1 MLQSLDGAFYRRLA
15 VTAAALAA
23 YRLGVHV
30 PVPGLVPETVAEL
43 FKPGDHAVARLS
55 IFALGIMPLLS
66 ALILAEIVKI
76 IAPTARRWEGIHYA
90 VIVAAL
96 LMAAVQGA
104 GLAGALQD
112 VPHLVADPGS
122 SFRLICTATLVA
134 GAALVIALA
143 AVIDRAGLGMGVW
156 LIFLAPALAELPQNL
171 AAIAQLYEM
180 GQYSAAAIA
189 RSALFTA
196 IATAGVVSIILAAPT
211 SAETRTI
218 SVWTLLI
225 AYAVL
230 AWLLIGIGL
239 AISGGNLDAAAAAAA
254 PGTAI
259 RLVTLPAV
267 VILIA
272 WLYVRSYR
280 LAGLPTPIPAAPI
293 AAGLAAIA
301 LAAEMLQSQLE
312 TALPI
317 GSVQLVVA
325 TVVATSILIDSGFIG
340 GSERPLEDA
349 AEPLSPRA

>member
-23 YRLGVHV
+23 YRLGTQL
-30 PVPGLVPETVAEL
+30 PVPGLVTQSVAEA
-43 FKPGDHAVARLS
+43 FKPVDLAVARLS
-55 IFALGIMPLLS
+55 IFALGITPLLS

-96 LMAAVQGA
+96 LLASVQGA
-104 GLAGALQD
+104 SIAGALQD
-112 VPHLVADPGS
+112 VPNLVAEPGT
-122 SFRLICTATLVA
+122 SFRLVCTATLVA

-171 AAIAQLYEM
+171 AAIAQLYEV

-196 IATAGVVSIILAAPT
+196 IATAGVVSIMLAAPT

-218 SVWTLLI
+218 CVWTLFI
-225 AYAVL
+225 AYALL
-230 AWLLIGIGL
+230 AWLLMGIGL
-239 AISGGNLDAAAAAAA
+239 AISGGSIDVAAAAAT
-254 PGTAI
+254 PGGAI

-267 VILIA
+267 IILIA

-280 LAGLPTPIPAAPI
+280 LSGLPTPIPAAPI
-293 AAGLAAIA
+293 AAVLAAIA
-301 LAAEMLQSQLE
+301 LAAEILQSQLQ
-312 TALPI
+312 TALPL

-325 TVVATSILIDSGFIG
+325 TVVATSILIDWGFNG
-340 GSERPLEDA
+340 GSERPVGDA
-349 AEPLSPRA
+349 SEPLSPRA